1 MGLQLWCGLKCFDGR
16 ECANEVF
23 LFRGLNFL
31 VAANARMNTE
41 FFAGRMIVGVS
52 QAQPENEWNMIAVP
66 TRVTRRGLGCKRI
79 P

>member
-1 MGLQLWCGLKCFDGR
+1 
-16 ECANEVF
+16 
-23 LFRGLNFL
+23 
-31 VAANARMNTE
+31 
-41 FFAGRMIVGVS
+41 VGVS